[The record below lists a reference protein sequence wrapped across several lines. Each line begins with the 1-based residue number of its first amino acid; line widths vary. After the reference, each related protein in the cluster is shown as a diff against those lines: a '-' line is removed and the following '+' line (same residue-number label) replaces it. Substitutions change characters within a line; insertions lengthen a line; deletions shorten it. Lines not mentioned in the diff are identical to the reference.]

1 MSLSE
6 TITSMQ
12 TILDNAKNEIAS
24 LESGKKSSSTR
35 ARAHLQ
41 KIKNS
46 SHELRK
52 SITAHTKSLPVKK
65 RSPKVKPVASEPEP
79 DPEPASETMPETMP
93 EPTLETPIKKKRVR
107 KANKP
112 KN

>member
-12 TILDNAKNEIAS
+12 TILDNARDEIAS

-65 RSPKVKPVASEPEP
+65 RSPKVAPITSDPEPE
-79 DPEPASETMPETMP
+79 PEPASETMPETMP
-93 EPTLETPIKKKRVR
+93 ETPIKKKRVR

>member
-1 MSLSE
+1 MSLSLSE
-6 TITSMQ
+6 SITSMQ
-12 TILDNAKNEIAS
+12 KILDNARDEITS

-65 RSPKVKPVASEPEP
+65 RSPKVAPITSDPEP
-79 DPEPASETMPETMP
+79 DPEPASETMPE
-93 EPTLETPIKKKRVR
+93 PTLEAPIKKKRVR
-107 KANKP
+107 KANKT

>member
-1 MSLSE
+1 MSLSLSE
-6 TITSMQ
+6 SITSMQ
-12 TILDNAKNEIAS
+12 KILDNARDEISS

-65 RSPKVKPVASEPEP
+65 RSPKVAPITSDPEPE
-79 DPEPASETMPETMP
+79 PEPASETL
-93 EPTLETPIKKKRVR
+93 EPTLEAPIKKKRVR
-107 KANKP
+107 KANKT